1 MTNEESFGARWRE
14 LARTFFK
21 LGATS
26 FGGPAIIGIIQAE
39 LQEKRGWL
47 TKERPPRFLSSNRM
61 QNMML
66 SIDFA
71 YDRGLAWNA

>member
-1 MTNEESFGARWRE
+1 MTNEESFSVRWRA

-47 TKERPPRFLSSNRM
+47 TKERFRVTAAGYSVRRIWRASMSTDGWR
-61 QNMML
+61 
-66 SIDFA
+66 
-71 YDRGLAWNA
+71 